1 MWVLVYHVLT
11 LISLLYLH
19 SKVGGLLASG
29 LLSVGDFGTVTSW
42 RKVFFIEGET
52 LFFANKH
59 VLMNQGI
66 ITTGFGLLCFII
78 IPTDPQRTRMF
89 TPAERALAL
98 ARIDADQ
105 AVRTNGRN
113 ESTTL
118 RLVWRSFNI
127 NVCIVRHHLSARL
140 IIFHRPWSARLHMS
154 WSTSPSKDSVSSCP
168 LWWLHVSN
176 VLQFNTLR

>member
-1 MWVLVYHVLT
+1 M
-11 LISLLYLH
+11 LIPILWLS

-42 RKVFFIEGET
+42 RKVFFIEGEI
-52 LFFANKH
+52 LYFANYD
-59 VLMNQGI
+59 VLMKQGI
-66 ITTGFGLLCFII
+66 ITTGFGLLCFLI

-105 AVRTNGRN
+105 AVRTNGRK

-127 NVCIVRHHLSARL
+127 NVCAVQLYLGVCLTNLLDHDLYDCIRHDQHLLPRTES
-140 IIFHRPWSARLHMS
+140 LHAYCGGYM
-154 WSTSPSKDSVSSCP
+154 
-168 LWWLHVSN
+168 
-176 VLQFNTLR
+176 